1 MLLYT
6 KQSVANLVADA
17 LRKRIANGE
26 FEPNGQKLPSEQRL
40 AEEYGVGRSS
50 IREALRTLQ
59 AEHAVRIEKG
69 RGSFVLS
76 PTAQTKEV
84 GKWYNTKTDSLAD
97 LLDVRL
103 SLETLAI
110 KKCITN
116 ATEKD
121 IQQLRVINNTFIAN
135 SGISDYDML
144 RRMDESFHTKIVAIS
159 DISVLSEIYK
169 LFEEEYAEYRV
180 KGFIFTKHIENAAR
194 GHDQIISALES
205 RDETLAI
212 QATKD
217 HIFEVYED
225 VNKILTL
232 MED

>member
-1 MLLYT
+1 MLVVMN
-6 KQSVANLVADA
+6 S
-17 LRKRIANGE
+17 
-26 FEPNGQKLPSEQRL
+26 
-40 AEEYGVGRSS
+40 
-50 IREALRTLQ
+50 
-59 AEHAVRIEKG
+59 H
-69 RGSFVLS
+69 
-76 PTAQTKEV
+76 
-84 GKWYNTKTDSLAD
+84 
-97 LLDVRL
+97 
-103 SLETLAI
+103 
-110 KKCITN
+110 

>member
-84 GKWYNTKTDSLAD
+84 GKWYKTKTDSLAD